1 MLTTRNTVREEP
13 KTATHRVRIMPRLR
27 DRKLSNR
34 IVAGLCVGDRGT
46 VFWDP
51 ELPGFGVRVYPSGAR
66 VYVVQTRSRGRS
78 RRVTV
83 GRHGVLSAARAR
95 RRAALIIARIKA
107 GEEPLPARVKTDREA
122 GSAVTVTDLAR
133 RYFDQY
139 AAVRCKPSTLRCYRS
154 ALARQILPS
163 LGDLPARAVEREDV
177 AALHHR
183 LRETPYRA
191 NQVLHILNK
200 MFALAEVWGLR
211 EPGSHPVRSIRK
223 YREHKRERFLSEEEF
238 RRLGRVLHEAEAE
251 AEAEAG
257 GKGGAPIRAS
267 AVAALRLLMLT
278 GCRRNE
284 VLDLKWKDVDR
295 KAGELRLRD
304 SKTGARAV
312 PLPPAAGTVLAGV
325 PRVPGNPWVITGA
338 RPGGRLSNLNDHWLR
353 IRARAGLEDVRIH
366 DLRHS
371 FASRALALG
380 ESLPMIAR
388 LLGHGQAHTIARYAH
403 LARDAV
409 KASASRV
416 AGSIAADM
424 GKHSVEGGR

>member
-1 MLTTRNTVREEP
+1 MGSL
-13 KTATHRVRIMPRLR
+13 RI
-27 DRKLSNR
+27 SNR
-34 IVAGLCVGDRGT
+34 TVEGLPVESRDAI
-46 VFWDP
+46 FWDR
-51 ELPGFGVRVYPSGAR
+51 ELLGFGVRVYPSGAR
-66 VYVVQTRSRGRS
+66 VYVVQTRSWGRS

-95 RRAALIIARIKA
+95 QRAALIIARLKA
-107 GEEPLPARVKTDREA
+107 GEEPLPARAKTDREA
-122 GSAVTVTDLAR
+122 GSGVTVTDLAR

-139 AAVRCKPSTLRCYRS
+139 AAVRCKPSTLRCYRG

-163 LGDLPARAVEREDV
+163 LGSLPARAVGREHV

-183 LRETPYRA
+183 LRKTPYRA
-191 NQVLHILNK
+191 NQVLHVLSK

-211 EPGSHPVRSIRK
+211 DPGSHPVRAIRK
-223 YREHKRERFLSEEEF
+223 YREHRRERFLSEEEL
-238 RRLGRVLHEAEAE
+238 RRLGRVLHEVEAE
-251 AEAEAG
+251 AA

-284 VLDLKWKDVDR
+284 ILCLKWQDVDR
-295 KAGELRLRD
+295 KAGALRLRD
-304 SKTGARAV
+304 SKTGARTT
-312 PLPPAAGTVLAGV
+312 PLPPAAGAVLAGV
-325 PRVPGNPWVITGA
+325 PRVPGNPWVITGTK
-338 RPGGRLSNLNDHWLR
+338 PGGRLSNLNDHWQR
-353 IRARAGLEDVRIH
+353 IRVRAGLEDVRIH

-380 ESLPMIAR
+380 ESLSMIAR
-388 LLGHGQAHTIARYAH
+388 LLGHDQAHTTARYAH

-424 GKHSVEGGR
+424 GRRSPEGGDGA

>member
-1 MLTTRNTVREEP
+1 MGSLRISQRTVEGLPVES
-13 KTATHRVRIMPRLR
+13 R
-27 DRKLSNR
+27 DA
-34 IVAGLCVGDRGT
+34 I
-46 VFWDP
+46 FWDR
-51 ELPGFGVRVYPSGAR
+51 ELLGFGVRVYPSGAR
-66 VYVVQTRSRGRS
+66 VYVVQTRSWGRS

-107 GEEPLPARVKTDREA
+107 GEEPLPARGRTEREA
-122 GSAVTVTDLAR
+122 RSAATVADLAR

-139 AAVRCKPSTLRCYRS
+139 AAVRCKPSTLRCYRG
-154 ALARQILPS
+154 ALARWILPS
-163 LGDLPARAVEREDV
+163 LGDLPARAVEREHV
-177 AALHHR
+177 AALHYR

-191 NQVLHILNK
+191 NQVLHVLNK

-211 EPGSHPVRSIRK
+211 APGSHPVRSIRK
-223 YREHKRERFLSEEEF
+223 YREHRRERFLSGEEL

-251 AEAEAG
+251 AG
-257 GKGGAPIRAS
+257 GRGGAPIRAS

-284 VLDLKWKDVDR
+284 ILCLKWKDVDR
-295 KAGELRLRD
+295 QAGELRLRD
-304 SKTGARAV
+304 SKTGARTA
-312 PLPPAAGTVLAGV
+312 PLPPAAGAVLAGV

-338 RPGGRLSNLNDHWLR
+338 KPGGRLSNLNDHWLR
-353 IRARAGLEDVRIH
+353 IRVRAGLEDVRIH

-388 LLGHGQAHTIARYAH
+388 LLGHGDVHTTDRYAH

-424 GKHSVEGGR
+424 GKRRPEEGEDA